1 MRNFLGHD
9 GFIWWVGI
17 VEDIQDPLN
26 LGRCKVRCFGY
37 HPEKSTD
44 LVPTE
49 DLPWATSIHPTN
61 TSNLY
66 ASLKLGDWV
75 FGFFLDALSAQEPA
89 ILGYFPTV
97 PDTTEKYFSDELI
110 TTRNFNRVNT
120 ANNSANTVCW
130 EIGNNIVEIV
140 TQSLTEANGHILIQH
155 KTGAK
160 VNIDSDGKI
169 LIYAPNNSI
178 SIQAPNGDINLD
190 AVNINLTATESINSN
205 AKNISLN
212 ATETVTSVS
221 GLATTI
227 TAGGLIS
234 FTAAGAITS
243 TAGAYMSMTSIGY
256 MTAKTIAGI
265 LNIESASTLNI
276 GAGSVLNATAVG
288 SLTAQAPVLTITDGG
303 SSWTPSGITADQA
316 RQDADIQVAY
326 TLPSDGFAKGVAASV
341 IFGS

>member
-160 VNIDSDGKI
+160 INIDSDGKI
-169 LIYAPNNSI
+169 LIYAPNNDI
-178 SIQAPNGDINLD
+178 SIQATSGDINLD
-190 AVNINLTATESINSN
+190 AVNINLN
-205 AKNISLN
+205 ANKISLN
-212 ATETVTSVS
+212 ATETLTSVS

-227 TAGGLIS
+227 TAGGLLS

-276 GAGSVLNATAVG
+276 GAGSVLNATAVE

>member
-97 PDTTEKYFSDELI
+97 PDTTEKYFSDELT
-110 TTRNFNRVNT
+110 TTRNFDRVNT

-140 TQSLTEANGHILIQH
+140 TQSSGEANGHILIQH

-160 VNIDSDGKI
+160 VEIDSEGKI
-169 LIYAPNNSI
+169 LIYSPSGDI
-178 SIQAPNGDINLD
+178 SIQAPSGDINLD
-190 AVNINLTATESINSN
+190 AVNINLN
-205 AKNISLN
+205 ANKISLN
-212 ATETVTSVS
+212 ATETITSVS

-227 TAGGLIS
+227 TAGGLLS

-243 TAGAYMSMTSIGY
+243 YAGAYMSMTSIGY

-265 LNIESASTLNI
+265 LNIESGGALN
-276 GAGSVLNATAVG
+276 VNATG
-288 SLTAQAPVLTITDGG
+288 SLTAQAPVLTITDAG
-303 SSWTPSGITADQA
+303 SSWTPSSITADQA
-316 RQDADIQVAY
+316 RQDANIEVAY
-326 TLPSDGFAKGVAASV
+326 TLPSDGFARAVAAST

>member
-110 TTRNFNRVNT
+110 TTRNFDRVNT
-120 ANNSANTVCW
+120 ANNSANTICW
-130 EIGNNIVEIV
+130 EIGNNIVEVV

-160 VNIDSDGKI
+160 INIDSDGKI
-169 LIYAPNNSI
+169 LIYAPNNDI
-178 SIQAPNGDINLD
+178 SIQATSGDINLD
-190 AVNINLTATESINSN
+190 AVNINLN
-205 AKNISLN
+205 ANKISLN
-212 ATETVTSVS
+212 ATETLTSVS

-227 TAGGLIS
+227 TAGGLLS

-276 GAGSVLNATAVG
+276 GAGSILNATAVG

>member
-97 PDTTEKYFSDELI
+97 PDTTEKYFSDELT

-140 TQSLTEANGHILIQH
+140 TQSSGEANGHILIQH

-160 VNIDSDGKI
+160 VEIDSEGKI
-169 LIYAPNNSI
+169 SIYTPTNDI
-178 SIQAPNGDINLD
+178 SIKADNGDINL
-190 AVNINLTATESINSN
+190 N
-205 AKNISLN
+205 AKNINLI
-212 ATETVTSVS
+212 ATESVSIISTLATSVVAG
-221 GLATTI
+221 GLVSM
-227 TAGGLIS
+227 TAGGA
-234 FTAAGAITS
+234 FTATAGLYASVKALAGALNLQSSSGTVITAPS
-243 TAGAYMSMTSIGY
+243 VNITGLLEVAGVITGAVSVTAPIVTTGTVGLG
-256 MTAKTIAGI
+256 THVHTGVQTG
-265 LNIESASTLNI
+265 L
-276 GAGSVLNATAVG
+276 GSTAVG
-288 SLTAQAPVLTITDGG
+288 TG
-303 SSWTPSGITADQA
+303 
-316 RQDADIQVAY
+316 
-326 TLPSDGFAKGVAASV
+326 
-341 IFGS
+341 